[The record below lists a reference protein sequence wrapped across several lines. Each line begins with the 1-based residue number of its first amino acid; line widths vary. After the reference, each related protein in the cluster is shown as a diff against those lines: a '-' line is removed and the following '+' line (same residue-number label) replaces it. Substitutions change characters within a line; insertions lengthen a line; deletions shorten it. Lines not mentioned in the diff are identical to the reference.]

1 MENEG
6 QHDIVGSTSFPRNIK
21 TTMTQSATVNDPST
35 DLAAKALS
43 KKGVMSVGE
52 KIGYALGDSASN
64 FYWKVFEFYILFFY
78 TDVFGLT
85 PGAAAWLLLFSRIW
99 DAVNDPLMGAI
110 ADRTRTRWGKFR
122 PYLLW
127 IAIPIWAAGVMMFTT
142 PELDASGKLIYA
154 YVTYIFMM
162 MMYTAINI
170 PYSALMG
177 VVTPSTQERSQ
188 LSSWRFIGA
197 FAVALVVQSFTV
209 RFVDWVGDGNP
220 QQGWQAVM
228 IAYGGIAAILFVVS
242 FLTTKERIEPP
253 RTQTPNLKQDVV
265 ALAENKPW
273 LIMFLMGILVIAGFA
288 LRGGTLMYYFK
299 YYLKDE
305 AAFEAF
311 MVTGGFAAL
320 FGTILMP
327 LGTRLLGKRSLYVVC
342 MGGAGVLTIPYFFLP
357 PDAMTAIYGLNIAI
371 AFLLGPTAPLI
382 FVMFTD
388 TADYGEWKT
397 GRRTTGL
404 VMAAAMLSLKFG
416 GAIGGFANG
425 QILSV
430 SGFVANESQT
440 AEALQGILLLMGLI
454 PAGTCIGAALLALS
468 YPLTDAQ
475 MSEIEDELQ
484 RRRATENDGKTAPTP
499 LRLSP

>member
-1 MENEG
+1 
-6 QHDIVGSTSFPRNIK
+6 
-21 TTMTQSATVNDPST
+21 MTQSATVNDPST
-35 DLAAKALS
+35 DLAAAAS
-43 KKGVMSVGE
+43 SRSVMSVRE

-99 DAVNDPLMGAI
+99 DAVNDPIMGAI
-110 ADRTRTRWGKFR
+110 ADRTQTRWGKFR
-122 PYLLW
+122 PYLVW

-197 FAVALVVQSFTV
+197 FVVALIVQSFTM
-209 RFVDWVGDGNP
+209 RFVEYAGGDDP
-220 QQGWQAVM
+220 QKGWQAVM
-228 IAYGGIAAILFVVS
+228 IVYGGIAAILFVIS
-242 FLTTKERIEPP
+242 FLATKERIEPP
-253 RTQTPNLKQDVV
+253 RKQESNLKKDVT
-265 ALAENKPW
+265 ALMSNRPW
-273 LIMFLMGILVIAGFA
+273 IIMFLMGMLVIAGFA
-288 LRGGTLMYYFK
+288 LRGGTLLYYFK

-305 AAFEAF
+305 AAFEGF
-311 MVTGGFAAL
+311 MFSGGIAAL
-320 FGTILMP
+320 AGTVLMP
-327 LGTRLLGKRSLYVVC
+327 WGTKLLGKRTLYIVC
-342 MGGAGVLTIPYFFLP
+342 MAGAGVLTIPYYFLP
-357 PDAMTAIYGLNIAI
+357 ADAWTAIYGLNLAI

-425 QILSV
+425 QILSIT
-430 SGFVANESQT
+430 GFVANETQSAGAT
-440 AEALQGILLLMGLI
+440 QGILLLMGLV
-454 PAGTCIGAALLALS
+454 PAATTIGAAVLALS
-468 YPLTDAQ
+468 YPLSDAQ
-475 MSEIEDELQ
+475 MSEIEGELY
-484 RRRATENDGKTAPTP
+484 RRRELERADGEAAAAVT
-499 LRLSP
+499 